1 MQKSAFS
8 IALSGIVLT
17 AFIINVSA
25 PPRTLLERVKKSG
38 EIHVLTR
45 NAATTY
51 YEGSQGPSGLEYD
64 LVKKFAEYLDV
75 DLNIKIRDNLND
87 IISQIEKGTVDFAA
101 AGLTVTEERQNRIR
115 FTTPYQQITQ
125 QAVYNTNNN
134 NIEKRPRKLADLMGK
149 RINVLANSS
158 HVEQLSQLKLKY
170 PKLSWTESK
179 NTDSSE
185 LLDMVANK
193 LTDFTIADSNEVT
206 LYRRYHPELRVAM
219 NISKEQPL
227 AWAFAKGSDDSLY
240 KEAQNFMAHM
250 KKTGELA
257 HLIKRHY
264 HHASK
269 YQYSG
274 TNTYLSKVRSRLPRY
289 QKMFETAAREN
300 KLDWRLVAAVAYQES
315 HWNPHAVSP
324 TGVRGI
330 MMLTNNTARQLG
342 VVDRTDPKESIF
354 GGAQYLRK
362 MVDKVAT
369 RYGLEEPERTWFALA
384 AYNVGFG
391 HLTDA
396 RMLTKLRGDN
406 PNKWTDV
413 KETLPLLRQRKW
425 YSKTRYGY
433 ARGNE
438 PVKYVESIRSYYDIL
453 NWYLDNGKPKIAE
466 RSILAFKSSAL

>member
-8 IALSGIVLT
+8 VALSSLLLA
-17 AFIINVSA
+17 AFVVNA
-25 PPRTLLERVKKSG
+25 MTPPSTLLERIKQSG
-38 EIHVLTR
+38 ELHVLTR

-51 YEGSQGPSGLEYD
+51 YEGSQGPAGLEYD
-64 LVKKFAEYLDV
+64 LVKRFAEYLGVELDITV
-75 DLNIKIRDNLND
+75 RDNLND
-87 IISQIEKGTVDFAA
+87 IISQVEKGTVDFAA

-115 FTTPYQQITQ
+115 FTTPYQYITQ
-125 QAVYNTNNN
+125 QAVYNRDNFD
-134 NIEKRPRKLADLMGK
+134 KRPRKLKHIVGNNIA
-149 RINVLANSS
+149 VLANSS
-158 HVEQLSQLKLKY
+158 HSEQLQQLKLKH
-170 PKLSWTESK
+170 PELNWSEIQD
-179 NTDSSE
+179 TDSSE
-185 LLDMVANK
+185 LLDMVARK

-219 NISKEQPL
+219 NISKKQPL
-227 AWAFAKGSDDSLY
+227 AWAFAKNSDDSLY

-269 YQYSG
+269 YRYTS
-274 TNTYLSKVRSRLPRY
+274 TNIYLSKVRNRLPHY
-289 QKMFETAAREN
+289 QPMFEKAAIAS

-330 MMLTNNTARQLG
+330 MMLTTNTANQLG
-342 VVDRTDPKESIF
+342 IKDRTDPKESIF
-354 GGAQYLRK
+354 GGARYLRK
-362 MVDKVAT
+362 MVDKVEKE
-369 RYGLEEPERTWFALA
+369 YGLEEPERTWFALA

-391 HLTDA
+391 HVTDA
-396 RMLTKLRGDN
+396 RMLTKLRGGN
-406 PNKWTDV
+406 PDKWTDV

-425 YSKTRYGY
+425 YRKTRFGY
-433 ARGNE
+433 ARGSE